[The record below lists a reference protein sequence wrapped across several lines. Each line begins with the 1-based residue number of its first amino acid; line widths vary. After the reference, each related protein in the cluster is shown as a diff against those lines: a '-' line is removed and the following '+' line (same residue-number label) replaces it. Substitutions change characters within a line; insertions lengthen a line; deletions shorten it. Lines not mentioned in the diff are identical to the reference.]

1 MTAKKKVAKKK
12 AGKKKAA
19 KKNAAQESGF
29 NGKLSAYT
37 FVITGTLESFSREEA
52 QAAIEAHG
60 GKVVGSI
67 SGKTNCA
74 VVGADPGSKADK
86 AKKLGLMILDE
97 AAFGSLVGAGA
108 GKKSTKKKATKKKV
122 DKKKAATNKTKAVAR
137 KTALGGALEILM
149 AERTL
154 GGEEAVDFGVL
165 TISAKASRKKTGGK
179 SKRLT
184 AIGNWIQVESVP
196 VDPKLFKRIKKDRS
210 ISHEEFDD
218 LRDEAWG
225 LVGGLEAESS
235 VSILVD
241 DELAATFEI
250 DLSALGSPKGGATT
264 PIKKPHV
271 YFIEAGKSMVRGAE
285 LRGSF
290 DAAKLGFFLTT
301 EILPNGSIYSVIVV
315 SYAGDELEYEDSDS
329 RSWDPAL
336 IDAKGV
342 DWPFSVEE
350 PEDYDED

>member
-1 MTAKKKVAKKK
+1 MSRKKK
-12 AGKKKAA
+12 ALPKKKAA
-19 KKNAAQESGF
+19 KKKAAEESVF
-29 NGKLSAYT
+29 DGKLSAYT

-52 QAAIEAHG
+52 QAAIESHG

-74 VVGADPGSKADK
+74 VVGADPGSKAEK

-108 GKKSTKKKATKKKV
+108 GKKSTKKKATKKV
-122 DKKKAATNKTKAVAR
+122 AKKKAATKKAKAVAR
-137 KTALGGALEILM
+137 KTAPGGALEILM

-165 TISAKASRKKTGGK
+165 TLSAKASRKKAGGK

-184 AIGNWIQVESVP
+184 AIGNSIRVESAP
-196 VDPKLFKRIKKDRS
+196 VDSKLVNRIKKDRS
-210 ISHEEFDD
+210 ISHETFED

-225 LVGGLEAESS
+225 LIDGLEAESS

-250 DLSALGSPKGGATT
+250 DLSALGATQGGATT
-264 PIKKPHV
+264 PIKKPHM
-271 YFIEAGKSMVRGAE
+271 YFIQGSKGYCAGTE
-285 LRGSF
+285 LRGGF
-290 DAAKLGFFLTT
+290 DVAKLGFSLST
-301 EILPNGSIYSVIVV
+301 ETLPNGSVYSVIVV
-315 SYAGDELEYEDSDS
+315 SYAGDELEYEDSDP
-329 RSWDPAL
+329 RSWDPSL

-342 DWPFSVEE
+342 EWPFSVEE
-350 PEDYDED
+350 PEDDDEDW

>member
-122 DKKKAATNKTKAVAR
+122 DKEKAATNKTKAVAR

-154 GGEEAVDFGVL
+154 GGEEAVDYVQECQIDIVL
-165 TISAKASRKKTGGK
+165 LDMHMHHMTGLETIRVLKDMNEVRPCILITSDDSDELRRSASEVNVHTVLPK
-179 SKRLT
+179 
-184 AIGNWIQVESVP
+184 P
-196 VDPKLFKRIKKDRS
+196 VRRQQLVTTVSLALHDAYDEPLS
-210 ISHEEFDD
+210 DD
-218 LRDEAWG
+218 L
-225 LVGGLEAESS
+225 
-235 VSILVD
+235 
-241 DELAATFEI
+241 LA
-250 DLSALGSPKGGATT
+250 
-264 PIKKPHV
+264 
-271 YFIEAGKSMVRGAE
+271 
-285 LRGSF
+285 
-290 DAAKLGFFLTT
+290 
-301 EILPNGSIYSVIVV
+301 
-315 SYAGDELEYEDSDS
+315 
-329 RSWDPAL
+329 
-336 IDAKGV
+336 
-342 DWPFSVEE
+342 
-350 PEDYDED
+350 